1 MIFQFGEYKIDVD
14 VEKTRQFYDRAK
26 TVSEGCQCDGCLNF
40 ERAVDKLPQNIRDF
54 FSALGVD
61 MKKICECYV
70 YCAKD
75 ENTLYYGGFCH
86 ICGTLLSGKSAWKP
100 TSDSTACWDKKQ
112 HIRSRRI
119 LAFRSATV
127 LTCRSRIFRFQLFSS
142 TSMRISRGCSK
153 RGTAILTDSEA
164 AKMSK
169 YNALW
174 EYVKN
179 SGKQSLKLTFDE
191 IQNIAG
197 VPIDHSFL
205 NFKKELT
212 NYGYQVGKISM
223 KEKSVSF
230 EKE

>member
-1 MIFQFGEYKIDVD
+1 
-14 VEKTRQFYDRAK
+14 
-26 TVSEGCQCDGCLNF
+26 
-40 ERAVDKLPQNIRDF
+40 
-54 FSALGVD
+54 
-61 MKKICECYV
+61 
-70 YCAKD
+70 
-75 ENTLYYGGFCH
+75 
-86 ICGTLLSGKSAWKP
+86 
-100 TSDSTACWDKKQ
+100 
-112 HIRSRRI
+112 
-119 LAFRSATV
+119 
-127 LTCRSRIFRFQLFSS
+127 
-142 TSMRISRGCSK
+142 
-153 RGTAILTDSEA
+153 
-164 AKMSK
+164 MSK

-212 NYGYQVGKISM
+212 NYGYRVRKISM

>member
-1 MIFQFGEYKIDVD
+1 
-14 VEKTRQFYDRAK
+14 
-26 TVSEGCQCDGCLNF
+26 
-40 ERAVDKLPQNIRDF
+40 
-54 FSALGVD
+54 
-61 MKKICECYV
+61 
-70 YCAKD
+70 
-75 ENTLYYGGFCH
+75 
-86 ICGTLLSGKSAWKP
+86 
-100 TSDSTACWDKKQ
+100 
-112 HIRSRRI
+112 
-119 LAFRSATV
+119 
-127 LTCRSRIFRFQLFSS
+127 
-142 TSMRISRGCSK
+142 
-153 RGTAILTDSEA
+153 
-164 AKMSK
+164 MSK

-197 VPIDHSFL
+197 VLIDHSFL

>member
-1 MIFQFGEYKIDVD
+1 MIFQFGECKIDVD

-100 TSDSTACWDKKQ
+100 TSDSTACWEKQ

-127 LTCRSRIFRFQLFSS
+127 STCRSRIFLFQLFSS

-153 RGTAILTDSEA
+153 RETAILTNNEA
-164 AKMSK
+164 
-169 YNALW
+169 
-174 EYVKN
+174 
-179 SGKQSLKLTFDE
+179 
-191 IQNIAG
+191 
-197 VPIDHSFL
+197 
-205 NFKKELT
+205 KK
-212 NYGYQVGKISM
+212 
-223 KEKSVSF
+223 
-230 EKE
+230 

>member
-1 MIFQFGEYKIDVD
+1 
-14 VEKTRQFYDRAK
+14 
-26 TVSEGCQCDGCLNF
+26 
-40 ERAVDKLPQNIRDF
+40 
-54 FSALGVD
+54 
-61 MKKICECYV
+61 
-70 YCAKD
+70 
-75 ENTLYYGGFCH
+75 
-86 ICGTLLSGKSAWKP
+86 
-100 TSDSTACWDKKQ
+100 
-112 HIRSRRI
+112 
-119 LAFRSATV
+119 
-127 LTCRSRIFRFQLFSS
+127 LTNN
-142 TSMRISRGCSK
+142 
-153 RGTAILTDSEA
+153 EA

-197 VPIDHSFL
+197 VLIDHSFL

-230 EKE
+230 EKK